1 MPQPDVRASS
11 ADRTMLNLGYLGL
24 LPFAGALGVSWTG
37 LTVFGLAG
45 EQLFITY
52 SAVILSF
59 LSGVLWGNGL
69 DNPPPTLSRYALV
82 LSNVFAL
89 LAWGALV
96 KGATPLSLTVSV
108 LTAGYF
114 LVWLTERWIRYCQQ
128 KNDQPAGY
136 QTMRDRLTLSVVAL
150 HALLFLTN

>member
-1 MPQPDVRASS
+1 MPQPDVRSS
-11 ADRTMLNLGYLGL
+11 SSERTMLNLGYLGL
-24 LPFAGALGVSWTG
+24 LPFAGALVVSWTG

-59 LSGVLWGNGL
+59 LSGVLWGSGL
-69 DNPPPTLSRYALV
+69 DNTPPTLSRYALV

-114 LVWLTERWIRYCQQ
+114 FVWLTERWIRHRQQ

-136 QTMRDRLTLSVVAL
+136 QTMRDRLTLSVVAF
-150 HALLFLTN
+150 HGLLPVIA

>member
-1 MPQPDVRASS
+1 MPQPDVRSSS
-11 ADRTMLNLGYLGL
+11 ADRTMFNLGYLGL

-69 DNPPPTLSRYALV
+69 DNTPPTLSRYALV

-89 LAWGALV
+89 LAWGA
-96 KGATPLSLTVSV
+96 
-108 LTAGYF
+108 GYF
-114 LVWLTERWIRYCQQ
+114 LVWLTERWIRYRQQ

-136 QTMRDRLTLSVVAL
+136 QTMRDRLTLSVVAF
-150 HALLFLTN
+150 HGLLPVIA

>member
-1 MPQPDVRASS
+1 
-11 ADRTMLNLGYLGL
+11 MLNLGYLGL
-24 LPFAGALGVSWTG
+24 LPFAGALVVSWTG

-59 LSGVLWGNGL
+59 LSGVLWGSGL
-69 DNPPPTLSRYALV
+69 DNPPPTSNRYALV

-114 LVWLTERWIRYCQQ
+114 LVWLTERWIRYRQQ

-136 QTMRDRLTLSVVAL
+136 QTMRDRLTLSVMAF
-150 HALLFLTN
+150 HALLLFAN